1 MRSFFVVTCAGALAL
16 APAAR
21 AQQSIP
27 IQAPETVVTATRIP
41 TPQDRTP
48 AAVTVIT
55 REEIAERGYRTLA
68 EALRTVPGMRLVQAG
83 GFGQQASG
91 FLRGSAS
98 RHVLVL
104 LDGVPVNDPSE
115 PNGAYNFGNELLGD
129 IQRIEVVRGPAS
141 ALYGS
146 GAIGG
151 VVNMITRRAPAN
163 TPFQAFGEVAGGTQ
177 RTLGGNGG
185 IAGTTERY
193 DYLFMGQG
201 LSSRASDA
209 TAPRFWSNTGERE
222 GFSGGAATARV
233 GVRPTP
239 TTRVEGLL
247 RWRENQFGL
256 DNVPRDDPNNEIEDR
271 RWFGQIRGEA
281 TLFGIW
287 TTGLRAAVTDDRR
300 RNVNL
305 PDSLSPTR
313 TDDLFRGTRETYDWG
328 NRLDFGPVGAAQD
341 VRMTFGITREI
352 ESSDS
357 RSGNLPFQTVTDAT
371 ARSTAYHVGGQAR
384 FLNRLEIFGGLRQ
397 DEADDY
403 GGFTSWRLGATLDL
417 PEINS
422 RLLLSAGTAFKAPS
436 LFQRFGTIGTTFRGN
451 PDLQPE
457 ESFAWEAGIE
467 TDLPGFGR
475 GDFATLG
482 ATFFQ
487 TRFRDLI
494 NFNAAFSTLENIED
508 ARAQGVELSG
518 TVRPAA
524 WLELTANWTITE
536 TRDDATGAP
545 LARRPR
551 NAVAALA
558 RIAPGGGVVI
568 VPELIWTGR
577 SPEGPFASYN
587 DNGTAVTT
595 MAYNKPGTV
604 LNLTANWQATEAV
617 ALFAEGRNLTN
628 SRFEPANGFVIA
640 GRSLIVG
647 TRFVF

>member
-1 MRSFFVVTCAGALAL
+1 MRRLVFFTCASALAL

-21 AQQSIP
+21 AQQP
-27 IQAPETVVTATRIP
+27 VAIQAPETVVTATRIP
-41 TPQDRTP
+41 TPQDRVP
-48 AAVTVIT
+48 AALTVIT
-55 REEIAERGYRTLA
+55 RQDIEERGYRTLA
-68 EALRTVPGMRLVQAG
+68 EALSAVPGMRLVQAG
-83 GFGQQASG
+83 GVGQQASA

-115 PNGAYNFGNELLGD
+115 PNGAFNFGNELLGD

-151 VVNMITRRAPAN
+151 VVNMITRRAPQG

-177 RTLGGNGG
+177 RTLGGHGG
-185 IAGTTERY
+185 IAGTTGRY

-201 LSSRASDA
+201 LSTRGSDA

-239 TTRVEGLL
+239 TTRIEGLL

-256 DNVPRDDPNNEIEDR
+256 DSVPRDDPNNEIEDR
-271 RWFGQIRGEA
+271 RWFGQVRGEA

-287 TTGLRAAVTDDRR
+287 TTGLRAAVTEDRR

-305 PDSLSPTR
+305 PDSLSRTR

-328 NRLDFGPVGAAQD
+328 NRLDFGTVGGARD

-357 RSGNLPFQTVTDAT
+357 RSGNLPFQTITDAT

-384 FLNRLEIFGGLRQ
+384 VLDRLEIFGGLRQ

-403 GGFTSWRLGATLDL
+403 GGFTSWRLGATLDV

-436 LFQRFGTIGTTFRGN
+436 LFQRFGRIGTSFRGN
-451 PDLQPE
+451 PDLRPE
-457 ESFAWEAGIE
+457 DSFAWEAGIE

-475 GDFATLG
+475 NDFATFG

-494 NFNAAFSTLENIED
+494 NFNAAFSTLENIEN
-508 ARAQGVELSG
+508 ARAQGVEFSG
-518 TVRPAA
+518 TVRPAT

-536 TRDDATGAP
+536 TRDDATDRP
-545 LARRPR
+545 LPRRPR
-551 NAVAALA
+551 NAVAASA
-558 RIAPGGGVVI
+558 RIAPVRSVVI
-568 VPELIWTGR
+568 VPELIWTGP
-577 SPEGPFASYN
+577 SPEGPFASYL
-587 DNGTAVTT
+587 DNGRSVTSI
-595 MAYNKPGTV
+595 AYNKSGMV
-604 LNLTANWQATEAV
+604 LNLTASWQATQAI

-628 SRFEPANGFVIA
+628 SRFEPANGFVVA
-640 GRSLIVG
+640 GRSLLVG